1 MECETFL
8 NLSDDFR
15 NICPTSSYMNL
26 PFLSNSLLAKHPLNM
41 NCWTSLRF
49 NFMVEKFKHFG
60 QVRNTPGAWALENDR
75 NDEDLGDKQ
84 LIYFGS
90 LSFSTLVIC
99 IFRIP
104 SSDSLW
110 VFRVSESKTLLLKF
124 LFIPG
129 FFWAGLMPNLIAD
142 QQIGDKVWEAMKIS
156 CATQVNLRMTVY
168 DNTHNFEDLMY
179 V

>member
-124 LFIPG
+124 LFILAS
-129 FFWAGLMPNLIAD
+129 FGLDWCQIWLLINKLVTRCGRQWRSAA
-142 QQIGDKVWEAMKIS
+142 QHKWTYGWLSTTIPIILKI
-156 CATQVNLRMTVY
+156 
-168 DNTHNFEDLMY
+168 
-179 V
+179 